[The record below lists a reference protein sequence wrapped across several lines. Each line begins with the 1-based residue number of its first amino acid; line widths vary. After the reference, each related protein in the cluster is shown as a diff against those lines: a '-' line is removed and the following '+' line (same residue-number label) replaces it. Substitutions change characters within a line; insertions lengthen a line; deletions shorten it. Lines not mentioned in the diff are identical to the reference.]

1 MERFDAIIIGS
12 GPAGIEAGINLKI
25 RNKKFL
31 LFGYQALSTK
41 LAAAAQIDNYL
52 GLPAIS
58 GPDLQARFLE
68 HMRQMDISLQASQ
81 VQMVYPMGDFFALT
95 TSQENYK
102 ATAVILATGISHSK
116 PLPGEEAFLGRGV
129 GYCATCDGP
138 LYRGRT
144 VAVLGFTDE
153 AAHEA
158 NYLAELAEKV
168 YYFPMKKT
176 VALPDPPVEIRGG
189 TVSAI
194 VGDTQVRTLTTD
206 GEPLPVDGVFILR
219 DAVAPTSLLPG
230 IETDGGFI
238 RVDSDMRTNIP
249 GCFAA
254 GDCTGRPHQFMRAA
268 GQGQTAALAAVGY
281 IDGLRKG
288 DGAK

>member
-1 MERFDAIIIGS
+1 MKRYDAIVIGS
-12 GPAGIEAGINLKI
+12 GPAGIEAAINLKI
-25 RNKKFL
+25 RNKAFL
-31 LFGYQALSTK
+31 LFGSEALSHK
-41 LAAAAQIDNYL
+41 LVMAAQVDNYL

-58 GPDLQARFLE
+58 GPDLQAKFLS
-68 HMRQMDISLQASQ
+68 HMRQMDISVLAGQ
-81 VQMVYPMGDFFALT
+81 VQAVYPMGDFFALT
-95 TSQENYK
+95 TSRENYE
-102 ATAVILATGISHSK
+102 ATAILLATGISHSK

-138 LYRGRT
+138 LYRGKT
-144 VAVLGFTDE
+144 VAVLGYTDE

-158 NYLAELAEKV
+158 DYLAELAKKV
-168 YYFPMKKT
+168 YYFPMKKNA
-176 VALPDPPVEIRGG
+176 ALPGPPVEIRGG
-189 TVSAI
+189 PATAVT
-194 VGDTQVRTLTTD
+194 GDTQVRSLATGD
-206 GEPLPVDGVFILR
+206 GPLPVDGVFILR
-219 DAVAPTSLLPG
+219 DAVAPASLLPG

-288 DGAK
+288 DARG